1 LADTTK
7 NPLLNLDPAVQM
19 DRDALFRY
27 VLTPIKILMETRKL
41 PAPKIN
47 PYLLLD
53 AIVHAK
59 RDLSFFTGPDAFKM
73 GGHIGFWIARLKPFR
88 MMETSHIK
96 TNETLGLQLA
106 LAIVA
111 ESMGQKKVHYK
122 ILQNLLHDLRYGM
135 ATPMAFT
142 NQLQMLYAHEYSL
155 KYP

>member
-1 LADTTK
+1 
-7 NPLLNLDPAVQM
+7 
-19 DRDALFRY
+19 
-27 VLTPIKILMETRKL
+27 MEIRKS

-53 AIVHAK
+53 SIVHAR
-59 RDLSFFTGPDAFKM
+59 RDLSFFVGPDAFKM

-88 MMETSHIK
+88 MMETPHIK

-135 ATPMAFT
+135 ATPMAFS
-142 NQLQMLYAHEYSL
+142 NQLQMLYAQEYSL
-155 KYP
+155 KNP